1 MTIESQSADKN
12 IWPFVSSLGQQGASR
27 AVIKQMLL
35 DDGVPEDKI
44 DETIARFATMRRGEI
59 RKDITI
65 GSAALFVGF
74 ALLVAGIPLGPGA
87 RLHAFS
93 LAPFLA
99 GAIYLARGLG
109 GLRRYRKFK
118 GRGR

>member
-1 MTIESQSADKN
+1 
-12 IWPFVSSLGQQGASR
+12 LR

-35 DDGVPEDKI
+35 DDGAPEDKI
-44 DETIARFATMRRGEI
+44 DETIARFAMVRRGEV
-59 RKDITI
+59 RKGITI
-65 GSAALFVGF
+65 GLASLFIGF

-87 RLHAFS
+87 RLQAFS